1 MVIWVVVVYEFMM
14 FYNVEVYLVEGV
26 WMGWNGFML
35 LCVCDFEVVVR
46 ELVVLKFGDGVM
58 EFVFEMENEFMVNW
72 IWF

>member
-1 MVIWVVVVYEFMM
+1 
-14 FYNVEVYLVEGV
+14 
-26 WMGWNGFML
+26 ML

-72 IWF
+72 I